1 MQCAIWKT
9 RHTKLL
15 VLSHFST
22 YWELGRDC
30 SVSFFQAMQLAP
42 GFLRQ
47 LENEC
52 ISYGSVGGKHT
63 LYVVLAF
70 LPLSLAIGWNNMP
83 RESGYLD

>member
-1 MQCAIWKT
+1 
-9 RHTKLL
+9 
-15 VLSHFST
+15 
-22 YWELGRDC
+22 
-30 SVSFFQAMQLAP
+30 AMQLAP